1 MKKIGLLLL
10 AAVAATGFVS
20 CNTTKVDQPSNMSFV
35 TVHTSWLGDYYFETD
50 TEKRVY
56 PGDKSRVQGYE
67 PKEGQRALITFNV
80 LDTPMP
86 GYDYNVAVYG
96 IGNIPSSVA
105 RVVTD
110 EAELETLKD
119 DAAEFRGGRLL
130 GHWATMIVRYEASD
144 LSKHKFSLIV
154 NQAEPSQTNEG
165 YLDVELR
172 HDNGGDTPGM
182 LYDTYVSFDMQ
193 EIEELLAGQK
203 GITLRFNN
211 GAAPDYAKLDR
222 LTEETQQTL

>member
-1 MKKIGLLLL
+1 MKKFALLLL
-10 AAVAATGFVS
+10 AAAGLAA
-20 CNTTKVDQPSNMSFV
+20 CNTTTVDQPGNLSFV
-35 TVHTSWLGDYYFETD
+35 TVHTSWMGDYYFETD
-50 TEKRVY
+50 TEKLVY
-56 PGDKSRVQGYE
+56 PGDKSRVEGYVA
-67 PKEGQRALITFNV
+67 KEGQRALITFNV

-119 DAAEFRGGRLL
+119 ETVEFRGGRLL
-130 GHWATMIVRYEASD
+130 GHWVTMIVRYAAAD

-154 NQAEPSQTNEG
+154 NQVEPSETNEG

-172 HDNGGDTPGM
+172 HDSGDDVPGM
-182 LYDTYVSFDMQ
+182 LYDTYVSFDML
-193 EIEELLAGQK
+193 ELEDLLAGQK
-203 GITLRFNN
+203 GITLRFKN
-211 GAAPDYAKLDR
+211 GSAPEYAKIDR
-222 LTEETQQTL
+222 ITEETQQTF